1 MNEIKISNINPNSVI
16 INFVEKAIADSKK
29 GNKNLENVWLNF
41 GNVPQNAIDY
51 VNDKFKIN
59 LTGYKYVLEASYVVH
74 TLSRHGEGSN
84 DRSPVSA
91 FDFCAIPL
99 IISEFDKVELG
110 LQKNNNLKTLL
121 FKKKINNQWYCAMA
135 TEVRTGK
142 KSVAF
147 NTLYKREARK

>member
-29 GNKNLENVWLNF
+29 RNNNLENVWLNF

-59 LTGYKYVLEASYVVH
+59 LAGYKYVLEASYVVH
-74 TLSRHGEGSN
+74 TLSRHGQESN
-84 DRSPVSA
+84 DRCPISV

-99 IISEFDKVELG
+99 IISEFDKIELG
-110 LQKNNNLKTLL
+110 GLKNNSQKTLL
-121 FKKKINNQWYCAMA
+121 FKKKIHNQWYYVTA
-135 TEVRTGK
+135 TDIREKR
-142 KSVAF
+142 KSIAF
-147 NTLYKREARK
+147 NSIYKRKTRK